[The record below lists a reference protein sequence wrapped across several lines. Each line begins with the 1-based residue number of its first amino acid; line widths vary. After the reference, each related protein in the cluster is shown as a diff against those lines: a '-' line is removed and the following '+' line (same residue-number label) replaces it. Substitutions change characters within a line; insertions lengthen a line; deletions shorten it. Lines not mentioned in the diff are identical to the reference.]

1 MTPLRRLTFECKGC
15 DMPGVGS
22 GEFEFRLD
30 IPFDREEAELLLGG
44 SDIEQPQG
52 RRLSDRR
59 EALDTPATFGI
70 YSG

>member
-1 MTPLRRLTFECKGC
+1 
-15 DMPGVGS
+15 MPGVGS

-30 IPFDREEAELLLGG
+30 TPFDREEAELLLGG